1 MADSASILEFL
12 NNYDTDKENT
22 VQTKPMATAP
32 SSEGSTSSTSIL
44 EFLNNYSSSSKTNVT
59 TSLDDEDE
67 DDDIVDTGADPFAD
81 YYAGVPVADDP
92 NDLVVEPEYELVS
105 GRRLASVNEEIED
118 TNAYLEGLSTEERAE
133 FEEQLAEDIA
143 KGSGG
148 TMRDASLIDLAMSKI
163 PTNWLL
169 GAGNFFNKAGAI
181 TVDGMESAFDAL
193 PDRAFDGLAYAISV
207 GGRYRIENPRQLADF
222 IADGSGSAGEFLETI
237 PALGNIQGAINT
249 AVSGGTKITA
259 KGMLKN
265 ARREAAET
273 VVAQRNNPEGARL
286 ATMQSVKEA
295 VDRAANIAGQN
306 RDIAQDL
313 ILDFEI
319 NIGARNSEGVVIDV
333 DRLVSRTVNGELKL
347 DGDRA
352 RKVGKDTLEEITER
366 DGDLF
371 DLNVGD
377 NLATSPIL
385 NPEKFNGI
393 VALASDYKKG
403 YPDDW
408 DTKKTTIDNLF
419 ELTVNKKLVAPE
431 VLLDE
436 LNKYGLSFEDYALTI
451 VGSGSQ
457 AGRTLGKLS
466 QLGRNKPKS
475 IIDSDAAK
483 KKAKD
488 ADAYR
493 QFIMRVENVR
503 RGGLVSQI
511 ATASRNLMSGGIRAP
526 MEALGNVMDEAILAG
541 TKEGT
546 GASVKKLFS
555 RENWRDSFAGMRYMF
570 SRPDLAKGYGDLIL
584 EQPEL
589 AKQFDNMFNSLNEI
603 QKVSGRGS
611 GTKVD
616 KILTEAED
624 FVSFING
631 PNRLQEFLIRRGQ
644 FFGELER
651 LVRRE
656 YKIDLIDTL
665 NDGKLK
671 DLMNDA
677 SSVRPKDAPSF
688 NSLVE
693 KSVNK
698 ALDVT
703 YAKQPEIETFRNF
716 SNFITRNG
724 LTVVIPFP
732 RFMFNS
738 MELMGQYA
746 GGASIPLTKKV
757 ASIITRGRAGNSGP
771 LTEKDRQ
778 RISRNMMGMA
788 AVGAAYKYRTEEGSS
803 ADFEQISVGAD
814 AQMDTTAV
822 FPMAQFMYLG
832 EQVDRIIKGTFL
844 QKFDKKEFVELFTGS
859 NFRTGVGTSI
869 LEEVAALAGSADLTK
884 GEAVGRQMGRVL
896 GNYLG
901 TWAVPLGQ
909 IIDAERAAGIR
920 SSEFKDVSS
929 DPQLSFGQS
938 FTSNVSR
945 SLRQRGIGVSRE
957 EDYAAKRQVYPFYSN
972 GKERLYPW
980 MKFGGFTITNKPD
993 EDGEYL
999 KRLGFNWREFGS
1011 RSKVPTIKRFE
1022 QGMLNSY
1029 VSTIT
1034 EIAREQEASLRKEYL
1049 SSKPIVQEEFSEDE
1063 YVSNKLRPLIQ
1074 TQLRGFKD
1082 KIREGSIKQ
1091 GDEYARA
1098 VIKYRRITPQY
1109 RTLATTDFVG
1119 RFDRIPDPLD
1129 AGDLNKLIVIAK
1141 KYSKAYR

>member
-59 TSLDDEDE
+59 TSLDDED
-67 DDDIVDTGADPFAD
+67 DDEDIVDTGADPFAG

-92 NDLVVEPEYELVS
+92 NDPVVEPEYELVS

-118 TNAYLEGLSTEERAE
+118 TNTYLEGLSTEERAE
-133 FEEQLAEDIA
+133 FEEDLAEDIA

-181 TVDGMESAFDAL
+181 TVDGMESAFNAL
-193 PDRAFDGLAYAISV
+193 PDRAFDGLAYAVSA

-259 KGMLKN
+259 KGMMKN

-306 RDIAQDL
+306 RDIAQDM

-319 NIGARNSEGVVIDV
+319 NIGARNSEGIVIDV
-333 DRLVSRTVNGELKL
+333 DRLISRTVNGELKL

-385 NPEKFNGI
+385 NPEKFDGI

-403 YPDDW
+403 YPNDW
-408 DTKKTTIDNLF
+408 DTNKTVIDNLF
-419 ELTVNKKLVAPE
+419 ELTVKQNLIPPE

-436 LNKYGLSFEDYALTI
+436 LNKYGLSFEDYALAI

-475 IIDSDAAK
+475 IIDSDAGK

-526 MEALGNVMDEAILAG
+526 LEALGNVMDEAILAG

-555 RENWRDSFAGMRYMF
+555 RENWRDGFAGMRYMF

-616 KILTEAED
+616 NILTEAED
-624 FVSFING
+624 VVSFLNG

-703 YAKQPEIETFRNF
+703 YAKQPEIETLRNF

-724 LTVVIPFP
+724 LTVVVPFP

-738 MELMGQYA
+738 MELIGQYA

-778 RISRNMMGMA
+778 RISRMLMGWS
-788 AVGAAYKYRTEEGSS
+788 AVGAGYLYRTAEDAP

-822 FPMAQFMYLG
+822 YPMAQFLYLG
-832 EQVDRIIKGTFL
+832 EQVARIKNGTFEER
-844 QKFDKKEFVELFTGS
+844 FDGREFVELFTGS
-859 NFRTGVGTSI
+859 NLRMGVGGSI
-869 LEEVAALAGSADLTK
+869 LEEIAAIAGSADLTK
-884 GEAVGRQMGRVL
+884 GEKRGRRLGRVL

-909 IIDAERAAGIR
+909 IIDAERAVGIR
-920 SSEFKDVSS
+920 SSEFKDVSV
-929 DPQLSFGQS
+929 DPQLSFGQA

-980 MKFGGFTITNKPD
+980 MKFGGLTITNKPD

-1049 SSKPIVQEEFSEDE
+1049 SRKPIVREEFSEDE
-1063 YVSNKLRPLIQ
+1063 YVSNKLRPLIT
-1074 TQLRGFKD
+1074 TQLRGFKG

-1098 VIKYRRITPQY
+1098 VIKYRRVTPQY

-1129 AGDLNKLIVIAK
+1129 AGDLNKLILIAK